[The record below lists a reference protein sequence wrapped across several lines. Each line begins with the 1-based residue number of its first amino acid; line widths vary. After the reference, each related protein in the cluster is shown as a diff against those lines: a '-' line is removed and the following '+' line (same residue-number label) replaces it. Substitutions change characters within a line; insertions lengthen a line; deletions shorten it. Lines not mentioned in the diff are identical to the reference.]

1 MKIYLKAE
9 NNLFVK
15 KTLRQIW
22 RVYYK
27 NLNKNQIKI

>member
-9 NNLFVK
+9 NNPFVK

-22 RVYYK
+22 RVY
-27 NLNKNQIKI
+27 NKNKI